1 MSIDISEI
9 KGIGDRKREILR
21 KYNILTVEDLL
32 AVCDS
37 KAHIEE
43 LSTKTGISIPTI
55 QKWINRANLLLS
67 NTTDKKLKE
76 EPEQLM
82 EKKEKPVKEIETT
95 TINKKEEKQQPAQP
109 VQPKIIIREPYWR
122 VLQLAGIKNEKDI
135 VKYTPMQILQLIYDT
150 NIKKAC
156 GIKSMPTINEIIYWV
171 NMIKSKYNV

>member
-32 AVCDS
+32 DS

-82 EKKEKPVKEIETT
+82 EKKEEPVKEIKTT
-95 TINKKEEKQQPAQP
+95 ASKKDAKQSAQP
-109 VQPKIIIREPYWR
+109 KTIIREPYWHI
-122 VLQLAGIKNEKDI
+122 LQLAGIKNEKDI
-135 VKYTPMQILQLIYDT
+135 VKYTPIQILQLIYDT